1 MSTQQEPKPT
11 SDTTQPSSEPTVSV
25 VMPIGRVDDDLPF
38 QLEALGGQSYAGRWE
53 LVLSLNSDDPAQR
66 RALEGSVERLTI
78 SATSHQP
85 NGGQS
90 ADGQVA
96 DGQVTDS
103 QPIPDQPAENGGIA
117 LDRVTVK
124 IVDSSA
130 VRSASHARNV
140 GAAKSS
146 GELLLFCDGD
156 DIADIDWMT
165 AMIIALGEARVVGG
179 FLEEEL
185 LAVPGQEG
193 WRPPATPGALPAFLG
208 FPYLVS
214 ANMGIHR
221 SDFEAVDGFDTSL
234 IRGEDIAFS
243 WDLIERGLEL
253 AYAPNAVMHYR
264 HRQGM
269 WPMMKQHYLYG
280 RGFSQILARRGTPGS
295 SEGATGLKA
304 LKPNNQSVDAM
315 SVAYFARRGSIAAGR
330 VVGLVKER

>member
-11 SDTTQPSSEPTVSV
+11 SDASKPSSEPTVSV

-38 QLEALGGQSYAGRWE
+38 QLEALGGQSYTGPWE

-66 RALEGSVERLTI
+66 RALEGSVERLT
-78 SATSHQP
+78 TT
-85 NGGQS
+85 
-90 ADGQVA
+90 ADSPSVA
-96 DGQVTDS
+96 DRPG
-103 QPIPDQPAENGGIA
+103 ENGAIA

-130 VRSASHARNV
+130 MRSASHARNV
-140 GAAKSS
+140 GAAEAS

-156 DIADIDWMT
+156 DIADLDWMT
-165 AMIIALGEARVVGG
+165 AMISALGEARVVGG

-221 SDFEAVDGFDTSL
+221 SDFEAVGGFDTSL

-253 AYAPNAVMHYR
+253 AYAPDAVMHYR

-315 SVAYFARRGSIAAGR
+315 SLAYFARRGSIAAGR